1 MPPNTKRLFYVNTVA
16 APVYLEILAKRP
28 DIHIDKLV
36 NETPDGDAEPI
47 LAHAHAYQ
55 IGSSRQELVTKLQ
68 GHAALLSR
76 CPNLLVLST
85 NGAGFDTVNLK
96 DATAAG
102 VAVVNQA
109 GGNKEGVAE
118 HVMAMMLALSKRIV
132 IADHAM
138 RGGAAY
144 QRRDFMGDDVQG
156 RTIGIVGIGHVGSRV
171 AELCRGLF
179 QMRVIAYDPYLT
191 AEQIAARGAEKAST
205 LEEMLKV
212 ADYVSINCPHTAE
225 TRRMMGTA
233 QFAMMQKHAFFI
245 TTARGG
251 IHDEDALAAA
261 LAANQIMGAGL
272 DVWEDEPP
280 PPEHPLLRFDNV
292 VASPHTAGITRQ
304 SRHNIAKIAA
314 EQMLDILDGKK
325 PPRLLN
331 PEVWEVYS
339 DRFARILGFR
349 PERRVEIPREEDR
362 ASGVRS
368 GHRHDDN
375 IRSNAEFDS
384 YAERLCRRHQDAG
397 PDPIY
402 AAHAADLQ
410 RRLRRVQ

>member
-1 MPPNTKRLFYVNTVA
+1 MRSFNARNLERPSMPPNTKRLFYVNTVA

-28 DIHIDKLV
+28 DIHVDKLA
-36 NETPDGDAEPI
+36 NETPDGDAEPV

-118 HVMAMMLALSKRIV
+118 HVMAMMLTLSKRIV
-132 IADHAM
+132 MSDHAM

-205 LEEMLKV
+205 LQEMLKV

-225 TRRMMGTA
+225 TRGMMGTA

-280 PPEHPLLRFDNV
+280 PPDHPLLRLDNV

-349 PERRVEIPREEDR
+349 PER
-362 ASGVRS
+362 
-368 GHRHDDN
+368 
-375 IRSNAEFDS
+375 
-384 YAERLCRRHQDAG
+384 
-397 PDPIY
+397 
-402 AAHAADLQ
+402 
-410 RRLRRVQ
+410 

>member
-1 MPPNTKRLFYVNTVA
+1 MMQPNTKRVFYVNNVA

-28 DIHIDKLV
+28 DIHVDKLV
-36 NETPDGDAEPI
+36 NGTPDAEAEPV
-47 LAHAHAYQ
+47 LAQAHAYQ
-55 IGSSRQELVTKLQ
+55 IGSSRQELVTTLQ
-68 GHAALLSR
+68 GQARLLSR

-85 NGAGFDTVNLK
+85 NGAGFDTVSLS

-118 HVMAMMLALSKRIV
+118 HVMAMMLTLSKRIV
-132 IADHAM
+132 IADRAM
-138 RGGAAY
+138 RSGAAY

-156 RTIGIVGIGHVGSRV
+156 RTIGIVGIGHVGGRV

-179 QMRVIAYDPYLT
+179 QMKVIAYDPYLS
-191 AEQIAARGAEKAST
+191 AAQIAAKGAEKIST
-205 LEEMLKV
+205 LEEVLRA

-225 TRRMMGTA
+225 TRGMMGA
-233 QFAMMQKHAFFI
+233 AEFAMMQPHAFFI

-261 LAANQIMGAGL
+261 LTARQIMGAGL
-272 DVWEDEPP
+272 DVWEEEPP
-280 PPEHPLLRFDNV
+280 PSDHPLLQFDNV
-292 VASPHTAGITRQ
+292 VVSPHTAGITRQ

-314 EQMLDILDGKK
+314 EQMLDVLDGKK

-331 PEVWEVYS
+331 PEVWGAYS

-349 PERRVEIPREEDR
+349 PE
-362 ASGVRS
+362 G
-368 GHRHDDN
+368 
-375 IRSNAEFDS
+375 
-384 YAERLCRRHQDAG
+384 
-397 PDPIY
+397 
-402 AAHAADLQ
+402 
-410 RRLRRVQ
+410 